1 MAMFEES
8 ERGRYVIL
16 GAIDG
21 ILAVLGII
29 IGLSTASIEPSLVI
43 KAALGGGIALCLT
56 NSIGSYLAESAVEYG
71 KISEV
76 EQALLQDLRNTR
88 VEKLARRNIMVDA
101 LLSGSSSFL
110 GALIP
115 IAPFVFFRDGTA
127 AYISV
132 ALALAALVV
141 LGLFSGKISSQSYIR
156 SVVRMV
162 GLGIIVVVVCSIL
175 RLSP

>member
-1 MAMFEES
+1 MAIFEES

-29 IGLSTASIEPSLVI
+29 IGLSAATIEPGLVV

-88 VEKLARRNIMVDA
+88 VEKLARRNIQIDA
-101 LLSGSSSFL
+101 LLSGGSSIFGS
-110 GALIP
+110 LIP
-115 IAPFVFFRDGTA
+115 ILPFVFFKDGIA
-127 AYISV
+127 VYFSI
-132 ALALAALVV
+132 ALALIALVV

-156 SVVRMV
+156 SIVRMV
-162 GLGIIVVVVCSIL
+162 GMGIIVVVVCSLL

>member
-1 MAMFEES
+1 MAFFEES

-29 IGLSTASIEPSLVI
+29 IGLSAATIDPGLVV

-71 KISEV
+71 RISEV
-76 EQALLQDLRNTR
+76 EQALLQDLKNTK
-88 VEKLARRNIMVDA
+88 VEKLARRNIMIDA
-101 LLSGSSSFL
+101 ALSGGSSFF
-110 GALIP
+110 GSLIP
-115 IAPFVFFRDGTA
+115 IVPFAIFKAGIALYF
-127 AYISV
+127 SV
-132 ALALAALVV
+132 GLALIALVV

-162 GLGIIVVVVCSIL
+162 GLGIIVVIVCSIL